1 MKRVLFAVILC
12 ACALQLK
19 AQGEIEFMG
28 VPVCGSDTTA
38 YCSALRDRGYT
49 FFGENEKSILYKGLF
64 SGLDASVM
72 LVPFDGSAKVNAVV
86 LTLYNLNPV
95 KMGTLYAELLQKFMR
110 KYQNMKYET
119 ATDTTGST
127 TTTFRND
134 TGFVALKTEIA
145 DMGRTCGISVYYSC
159 NNENTATSDGGGIG
173 IDDI

>member
-1 MKRVLFAVILC
+1 MKRVLFAAILC

-28 VPVCGSDTTA
+28 VPVCGSDTTT
-38 YCSALRDRGYT
+38 YCTTLRDRGYT
-49 FFGENEKSILYKGLF
+49 FFGENEKSIFYKGLF

-119 ATDTTGST
+119 TTDTTGST
-127 TTTFRND
+127 TAIFRND
-134 TGFVALKTEIA
+134 AGFVALKTEIA
-145 DMGRTCGISVYYSC
+145 DMGRTCGISVVYSC
-159 NNENTATSDGGGIG
+159 NNENTATSNGGGIG
-173 IDDI
+173 MDDI